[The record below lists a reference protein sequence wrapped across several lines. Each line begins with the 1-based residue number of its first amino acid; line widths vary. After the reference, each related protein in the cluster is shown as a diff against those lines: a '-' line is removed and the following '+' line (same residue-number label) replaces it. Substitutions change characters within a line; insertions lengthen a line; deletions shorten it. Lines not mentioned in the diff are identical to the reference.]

1 AVRRFEIDEDGPAPP
16 GQWVVRL
23 GTALVRAV
31 DAEYLRAEVGE
42 HHAGERPGSRTGDLH
57 DPHAVQRAGHSR
69 HPRPGLEDV
78 HRACRREPDDVGE
91 ADPGAFDLP
100 VARLAA
106 QVRGD
111 FVQVGDAGRADR
123 VALGQQAS
131 GDVDRD
137 LALAPRGSGV
147 DEVTGPARLAQ
158 PQVVVVDQ

>member
-1 AVRRFEIDEDGPAPP
+1 ERDDG
-16 GQWVVRL
+16 
-23 GTALVRAV
+23 
-31 DAEYLRAEVGE
+31 
-42 HHAGERPGSRTGDLH
+42 
-57 DPHAVQRAGHSR
+57 
-69 HPRPGLEDV
+69 
-78 HRACRREPDDVGE
+78 GE

-111 FVQVGDAGRADR
+111 FVRVGDAGRADR

-158 PQVVVVDQ
+158 PQVVVVDQLRGGEAVVQLHQIEVVRPQSRFLVGRIGGVAGERVDVGLGLAAFAPRV